1 MKKLYFLWMALM
13 LIVLTAGNSAAQ
25 PGKTEDCFTFDFY
38 GYLPCT
44 DEISAGEG
52 YICLSVWNGKGQIIQ
67 KGTFVGTESDK
78 VYTLSYVGNQIGKN
92 WEPGQAGVINIE
104 GTASLK
110 CEGATIALYKVKGHV
125 TVNAKGEIVVN
136 RYDWSDWVCK

>member
-1 MKKLYFLWMALM
+1 MKSLFFLWMTLIF
-13 LIVLTAGNSAAQ
+13 IVLTAGNSAAQ
-25 PGKTEDCFTFDFY
+25 SDKTEHCFTNNFY

-44 DEISAGEG
+44 DEISVGEG
-52 YICLSVWNGKGQIIQ
+52 YICLISWKGKGQIIQ
-67 KGTFVGTESDK
+67 KGTFIGTESGK
-78 VYTLSYVGNQIGKN
+78 VYTLSYMGNQIEKN
-92 WEPGQAGVINIE
+92 WEPGQACVINIE

-125 TVNAKGEIVVN
+125 TVNAEGEIVIN